1 MESDLTA
8 FGSTTNGAG
17 QVQGCRCG
25 GPTGQNEALQGFEF
39 PFEDIDTRFEPFDV
53 RIFRLRDRSLF
64 STLGIRRSQI
74 TTEVE

>member
-1 MESDLTA
+1 VESDLAA
-8 FGSTTNGAG
+8 FGSTADGAG

-25 GPTGQNEALQGFEF
+25 SSAGQDEALQGFEF

-53 RIFRLRDRSLF
+53 GIFRLWDRNFF
-64 STLGIRRSQI
+64 STPGARRSQV